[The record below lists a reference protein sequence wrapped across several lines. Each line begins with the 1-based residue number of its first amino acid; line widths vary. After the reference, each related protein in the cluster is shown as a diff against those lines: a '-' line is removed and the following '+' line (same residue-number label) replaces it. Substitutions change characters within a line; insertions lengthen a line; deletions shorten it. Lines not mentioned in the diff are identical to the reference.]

1 MQPKVDNTTDLMT
14 MYAEY
19 PWGDLW
25 SDAELLEVFKY
36 VRGAKSF
43 KMPPEWKA
51 VFPTS
56 LPSED
61 CEND

>member
-1 MQPKVDNTTDLMT
+1 

-25 SDAELLEVFKY
+25 SDAELLNVFKY
-36 VRGAKSF
+36 IRGAKTF

-51 VFPTS
+51 IFPTS

-61 CEND
+61 CESD